1 MIMYPALEGSPL
13 NHRRGYCAE
22 GVKQSSKVK
31 ELLPWPQPHRICS
44 DGHTFHPTAL
54 LDTPKDLL
62 ERSIMQLPHTL
73 TTMGDKAFAAL
84 IKSCLIRTNDGHFLF
99 CFFQEFAVDPST
111 PNPYF
116 HIHDSVNYPSLSR
129 RRAGDVRSQVSKL
142 PSSLLCLAVY
152 FSVALA
158 TIHLLNFI
166 PRGYC

>member
-1 MIMYPALEGSPL
+1 MLRASNSPRRSRNCYHGHNRTESSPMGTPSILLHCSTPPRTFSSALSCNFP
-13 NHRRGYCAE
+13 
-22 GVKQSSKVK
+22 
-31 ELLPWPQPHRICS
+31 
-44 DGHTFHPTAL
+44 
-54 LDTPKDLL
+54 
-62 ERSIMQLPHTL
+62 TL

-111 PNPYF
+111 PNSYF